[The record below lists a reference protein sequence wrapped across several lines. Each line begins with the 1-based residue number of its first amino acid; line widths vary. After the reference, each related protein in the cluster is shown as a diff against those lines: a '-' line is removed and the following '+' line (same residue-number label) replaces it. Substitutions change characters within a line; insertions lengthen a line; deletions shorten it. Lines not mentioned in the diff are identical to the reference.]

1 MKTLLTFALT
11 LAMGGLAMAI
21 PPDASNHPR
30 VARDFTA
37 AVPGASYLIGT
48 PPPSRDPI
56 DYNDWSVKANLPT
69 ALTGTV
75 YVPITLGR
83 KYLYAFGGSTL
94 NSIFIYDIASNTWAT
109 SSVTMPTGV
118 DYASGIYCGGKVYI
132 FGGAIGINNQNLV
145 QIFNPQDSTWTSG
158 TPMSVACSDP
168 VVFNYQDSL
177 IYVCGGLTT
186 FWTGYTNAVQI
197 YNRVRN
203 TWASG
208 TALPVSRGTAGGG
221 VVGNTAVFALGIGWN
236 GSGYDV
242 LPETYEGAI
251 NPSNPTQITW
261 TLGTDYPAGGK
272 YRVTSGTLGNQVFV
286 GNGGDMSANGYAQTY
301 AYDPSTHAWTP
312 FADKPTAMMNSRNYA
327 VMDSTLYVAGGY
339 VSAAL
344 DVHEALNL
352 RQLPHDVAT
361 FAIRSPL
368 AKEGP
373 RTTIAPKVVYKN
385 QGQNPE
391 TNIRVGCFVDSAG
404 TILYRDSALVASMAV
419 GDTALVTFQ
428 NWTLG
433 PLGATYTFTG
443 WCRMAGD
450 NEPMD
455 DTLRQRVSIATF
467 RKVRE
472 IIGPPVPSGNARQ
485 GLAWDGGNTMYWA
498 EGDAATTACIV
509 YKMDKTT
516 GNLITQ
522 FNVATGG
529 YVAGAVYAHGELW
542 IVQWSSANTIVKC
555 DTLGNITGT
564 FSTPGSYTR
573 GLGYSA
579 ATDHLYIT
587 DTEGTEFGGT
597 FYETDTTGAVLRTV
611 STGSDVDWG
620 MAGLTRVRTDSN
632 VVWVS
637 DDGGNQDLR
646 EVNVDGSSS
655 YLVAAHDVRADFP
668 LGVYTGGSFF
678 DGQYL
683 YVGQVLGNMI
693 YVYDIGAGTGVEA
706 GGTNPPKAATYAL
719 GQAYP
724 NPARGGVNISLS
736 LPQDGKASLT
746 VYNVLGQ
753 PVAALLNGAVKAGT
767 KTVSWN
773 GRTAKGQLAPSG
785 VYFYRLQAGNFTATR
800 KLVVA
805 R

>member
-1 MKTLLTFALT
+1 MKTLFTLT
-11 LAMGGLAMAI
+11 LVLAMAGLAMAI
-21 PPDASNHPR
+21 PPDASYHPR
-30 VARDFTA
+30 VARDISV
-37 AVPGASYLIGT
+37 AVPGSSNMIGT
-48 PPPSRDPI
+48 PPSSRNPI
-56 DYNDWSVKANLPT
+56 DYNDWSVKADCPTGYSGPLALPVVR
-69 ALTGTV
+69 G
-75 YVPITLGR
+75 GR
-83 KYLYAFGGSTL
+83 KYIYLFGGNNGSSAST
-94 NSIFIYDIASNTWAT
+94 IYIYDIAANSWAL
-109 SSVTMPTGV
+109 SSVTMPVGLSYAGGV
-118 DYASGIYCGGKVYI
+118 SVGGRCYI
-132 FGGAIGINNQNLV
+132 FGGYTTAMTNAV
-145 QIFNPQDSTWTSG
+145 QIFNPADSSWTTG
-158 TPMSVACSDP
+158 ANMSVACSDP
-168 VVFNYQDSL
+168 VTFVYQDSL
-177 IYVCGGLTT
+177 IFCCGGLTV
-186 FWTGYTNAVQI
+186 FWTGFTNAVQI
-197 YNRVRN
+197 YNRNSN

-208 TALPVSRGTAGGG
+208 TVLPVQMGTSGGG
-221 VVGNTAVFALGIGWN
+221 VVGNTAVFTCGYN
-236 GSGYDV
+236 GSV
-242 LPETYEGAI
+242 SSTTYEGAI
-251 NPSNPTQITW
+251 NPANPTQITW
-261 TLGTDYPAGGK
+261 TAGTAYPMGR

-301 AYDPSTHAWTP
+301 AYDPSTHAWTQ
-312 FADKPTAMMNSRNYA
+312 FADKPTAMMNSRSYA
-327 VMDSTLYVAGGY
+327 IMDSTLYVQDGY
-339 VSAAL
+339 TGSYL
-344 DVHEALNL
+344 TTNEALNL
-352 RQLPHDVAT
+352 RQLPHDACV

-373 RTTIAPKVVYKN
+373 GTTIAPKVVYKN

-391 TNIRVGCFVDSAG
+391 TNIRVGCFVDSSG
-404 TILYRDSALVASMAV
+404 TILYRDSSLIASMAA
-419 GDTALVTFQ
+419 GDTALLTFQ

-433 PLGATYTFTG
+433 PLGATYTFTS
-443 WCRMAGD
+443 WCRLAGD
-450 NEPMD
+450 NEPMN
-455 DTLRQRVSIATF
+455 DTLRQNVSIATF

-485 GLAWDGGNTMYWA
+485 GLAWDGANTIYWA
-498 EGDAATTACIV
+498 EGDAASGDCIV

-529 YVAGAVYAHGELW
+529 YVAGAVYAHGNLW
-542 IVQWSSANTIVKC
+542 IVQWSGSPNTIVKC
-555 DTLGNITGT
+555 DTLGNVLGSFNPPGT
-564 FSTPGSYTR
+564 YTR
-573 GLGYSA
+573 GLGYWA

-597 FYETDTTGAVLRTV
+597 FYETDTTGAVLRTI

-637 DDGGNQDLR
+637 DDGDNQDLR

-655 YLVAAHDVRADFP
+655 YLVNAHDVRADFP

-683 YVGQVLGNMI
+683 YVGQVVGNMI
-693 YVYDIGAGTGVEA
+693 FVYDIGAGTGVEA
-706 GGTNPPKAATYAL
+706 GGTTQPKPVTYAL

-785 VYFYRLQAGNFTATR
+785 VYFYRLQAGNFTATH
-800 KLVVA
+800 KLVIA